1 MKHQPLLRLLMLGAT
16 LTLAGCVTPVA
27 PSAAERASCET
38 GAVRLTQDFSTAPDY
53 ACERTGNAAFEL
65 VVIPEDPDI
74 NPSPWYAFD
83 LHAERAGEAQVALE
97 YPQYRHRYQPR
108 IELEDGHWAAL
119 PEDAVMVSE
128 DRQQAMLTLDI
139 APGATRIG
147 AQEVISLADR
157 AAWRAAFAD
166 RTGMSRS
173 VIGESRQGR
182 PIEALSRPSASPG
195 SPLIIILGGQHPPE
209 VPGVL
214 GLRAFLDALFGPE
227 TNSSALDGYQWLILP
242 DLNPDGVEHGHWR
255 HNTGGLDLNRDW
267 GPFTQPET
275 AAAFAAIQA
284 QIADGHAPFLLLDF
298 HATRRDVL
306 YTPPDA
312 AALTPFAFSED
323 WIALIDADWDSET
336 PAFDRGPSHNVGM
349 PTSKT
354 WFADTYAAPG
364 VTVEY
369 GDNTDRDRITAL
381 SQTAA
386 RALVQYLNDAQ
397 TVSAE

>member
-1 MKHQPLLRLLMLGAT
+1 MTATPLLRLLMLGAA
-16 LTLAGCVTPVA
+16 LTVTGCATPDA
-27 PSAAERASCET
+27 PSASERASCET

-53 ACERTGNAAFEL
+53 ACERTGDSAFEL

-83 LHAERAGEAQVALE
+83 LHAERAGEARVALD
-97 YPQYRHRYQPR
+97 YPEYRHRYQPR
-108 IELEDGHWAAL
+108 VELEGGHWAAL
-119 PEDAVMVSE
+119 PEDAVIVSE
-128 DRQQAMLTLDI
+128 DRQRATLTVDI

-157 AAWRAAFAD
+157 ADWRATFAE

-182 PIEALSRPSASPG
+182 PIEALSRPAASPEA
-195 SPLIIILGGQHPPE
+195 PLIIILGGQHPPE

-214 GLRAFLDALFGPE
+214 GLRAFLDALFE
-227 TNSSALDGYQWLILP
+227 REVNSSVLDGYQWLILP
-242 DLNPDGVEHGHWR
+242 DLNPDGIEHGHWR

-275 AAAFAAIQA
+275 AAAFAAIEA
-284 QIADGHAPFLLLDF
+284 QITDGHAPYLLLDF

-323 WIALIDADWDSET
+323 WIAVIEEEWDSET

-369 GDNTDRDRITAL
+369 GDNTDRDRITNL

-386 RALVQYLNDAQ
+386 RALVRYLDE
-397 TVSAE
+397 AE